1 MSFSDEEIFGALE
14 KIPSDGF
21 LAESVEVRT
30 KWMHFVASVDL
41 DPKSLHDVMFYA
53 TVARTLAEIMGSA
66 QPADY
71 AEPHMR
77 SLIVDNIKVGAA
89 PFDRESEAG
98 VWKSV
103 RIQPAHVTLALRVQA
118 KAVEQYAPPSSSAI
132 PGGDA
137 LTQVLQQYVQTQ
149 QAELEKGRKKG
160 TLSYDLQTR
169 VKEVGLSGL
178 PDLPTEDAM
187 IRLETA
193 SKAAQAQGRQY
204 VGSAEGEDLQVN
216 FRPPWTR
223 TPKLDV
229 LMGNGS
235 LEDKIRD
242 ALDARK
248 QRSQQDRVD
257 YLSYANFQGHVLDW
271 GVKMVITKVM
281 DPAHLIG
288 YQLVLTRV
296 AEECGGARTAYYYDL
311 LLRQKLAR
319 ELENGAASAHG
330 FLLHLDRDVLGDAKE
345 KVESTARQTGKSGKG
360 GHVSNSSPPATKS
373 NQASEKPDTRRSSE
387 VGWSS
392 RQWNGRGARSR
403 SPRRYDK
410 DNKQKKD
417 GWGSKTSKS
426 YMEWSSKRW

>member
-1 MSFSDEEIFGALE
+1 MSFSDEEVLNALE
-14 KIPSDGF
+14 RIPSDGF
-21 LAESVEVRT
+21 LAESAEVRT

-77 SLIVDNIKVGAA
+77 SLIVDGIKVGAA

-98 VWKSV
+98 VWRSV
-103 RIQPAHVTLALRVQA
+103 RIQPAHVPLALRVQVR
-118 KAVEQYAPPSSSAI
+118 AVEQYAPPPSSSSAI

-137 LTQVLQQYVQTQ
+137 LAQVMQQYVQTQ

-178 PDLPTEDAM
+178 PDLPSEDAM
-187 IRLETA
+187 IRLESA

-229 LMGNGS
+229 LVGNG
-235 LEDKIRD
+235 
-242 ALDARK
+242 
-248 QRSQQDRVD
+248 
-257 YLSYANFQGHVLDW
+257 F
-271 GVKMVITKVM
+271 T
-281 DPAHLIG
+281 
-288 YQLVLTRV
+288 
-296 AEECGGARTAYYYDL
+296 
-311 LLRQKLAR
+311 
-319 ELENGAASAHG
+319 
-330 FLLHLDRDVLGDAKE
+330 
-345 KVESTARQTGKSGKG
+345 
-360 GHVSNSSPPATKS
+360 
-373 NQASEKPDTRRSSE
+373 
-387 VGWSS
+387 
-392 RQWNGRGARSR
+392 
-403 SPRRYDK
+403 
-410 DNKQKKD
+410 
-417 GWGSKTSKS
+417 
-426 YMEWSSKRW
+426 